1 MVLWRRWPPR
11 SSLWRPQC
19 PKLLSTAWDGPESHL
34 LISSPEWD
42 PSYHLL
48 PGPGARSDET
58 QPLGQIPCYD
68 LCLLGQVP
76 LRNGSR
82 NWSWDGDGSQAL
94 VPVAHFGQIM
104 EFPCLA
110 HHLQL
115 CQLAR
120 TGAPQGFPR
129 AAAPVGVFSRGTTRI
144 SGSLSCGA
152 AFEGL

>member
-1 MVLWRRWPPR
+1 MWVLPSMRIASCGSLGSHLPPC
-11 SSLWRPQC
+11 SDVDPVFFSQVQPVVSTMPQASEHR
-19 PKLLSTAWDGPESHL
+19 LDGPESHL

-48 PGPGARSDET
+48 PGPGARSAEI

-82 NWSWDGDGSQAL
+82 NWSWDGDGPQAL

-110 HHLQL
+110 HHPQL
-115 CQLAR
+115 WLC
-120 TGAPQGFPR
+120 
-129 AAAPVGVFSRGTTRI
+129 
-144 SGSLSCGA
+144 LSHPGPT
-152 AFEGL
+152 

>member
-1 MVLWRRWPPR
+1 MLTLSSSLR

-19 PKLLSTAWDGPESHL
+19 PRLLSTAWDEPESHL

-48 PGPGARSDET
+48 PGPGARNAET
-58 QPLGQIPCYD
+58 QALGQIPCYD

-82 NWSWDGDGSQAL
+82 NWSWDGDGPQAL
-94 VPVAHFGQIM
+94 VPAAHFGQIM

-110 HHLQL
+110 HHPQL
-115 CQLAR
+115 WLC
-120 TGAPQGFPR
+120 
-129 AAAPVGVFSRGTTRI
+129 
-144 SGSLSCGA
+144 LSHPGPT
-152 AFEGL
+152 